1 MLRGKLASYGP
12 QLAGNGGGG
21 IDGSGG
27 GSASRG
33 GGSAR
38 ASASGGGGW
47 RRWSVETMAVVR
59 AVVDLVAQVMV
70 EMAV

>member
-21 IDGSGG
+21 IDGSSG

-47 RRWSVETMAVVR
+47 RRWSVETMAVV
-59 AVVDLVAQVMV
+59 AQVMV